1 MKHEKSCGGILF
13 TRKDNT
19 VHYLIIRHLGGHCGF
34 PKGHM
39 DPGESEEETA
49 LREIREEVGLTVS
62 PLDGFRTEETYLL
75 PNKPDTQKTV
85 VYFLAEFADQ
95 AVCIQP
101 EEVAE
106 ASLIPYKEAMEL
118 LTHQEAK
125 NILMQAN
132 QHLVSVLN

>member
-1 MKHEKSCGGILF
+1 MKHEKSCGGVLF
-13 TRKDNT
+13 TRKDHT
-19 VHYLIIRHLGGHCGF
+19 VRYLIIRHLGGHWGF

-39 DPGESEEETA
+39 DPGETEEETA

-62 PLDGFRTEETYLL
+62 LLDGFRAEETYPL

-85 VYFLAEFADQ
+85 VYFLAEFAGQ
-95 AVCIQP
+95 AVRIQP

-106 ASLIPYKEAMEL
+106 ASLVPYEDALDL

-125 NILMQAN
+125 YVLMQAN
-132 QHLVSVLN
+132 QYLVSVLK